1 MHADENHPLLKPCSR
16 TSIIGNKA
24 PSACGDSSQEHP
36 PQRSSGGITFLSV
49 RLSIPE
55 PPPIVVTPAKT
66 DKKSY
71 DAQEP
76 SKRGQQQH
84 QSSMSSAAPY
94 GDDDGDVAKSRHHR
108 RVSSG
113 RVLVKTQASTFWG
126 DAKVLAPGSVP
137 HSMVLAM
144 VIGVVCGVA
153 AFLYYRALD
162 ASLVFLWR
170 TLPQRY
176 ASRWPDHLQ
185 FLWVPLVGMAMA
197 LLVGLTVR
205 YVGEP
210 GDLPFT
216 IKCVHEKAYVAMD
229 HVLPMVLASQFSIL
243 AGGSLGPEAPLV
255 AICAALGG
263 FISRTVFRQTSRN
276 IIRKHTLMGTY
287 LANRQKLCLR
297 SHSLTLTIYLLET
310 RHGGGFGGL
319 LWRAAG
325 R

>member
-1 MHADENHPLLKPCSR
+1 MHADENHPLLTKQPLHGESPP
-16 TSIIGNKA
+16 SHQALALDDEESSPELA
-24 PSACGDSSQEHP
+24 PR
-36 PQRSSGGITFLSV
+36 RSSSSV
-49 RLSIPE
+49 SFFPLRLSIPK

-71 DAQEP
+71 
-76 SKRGQQQH
+76 
-84 QSSMSSAAPY
+84 QSSMTSTAE
-94 GDDDGDVAKSRHHR
+94 DDGGGDVVKPGSRHHR
-108 RVSSG
+108 RLSSG
-113 RVLVKTQASTFWG
+113 RVLVKTQSSTFWG

-137 HSMVLAM
+137 HSMLLAL

-162 ASLVFLWR
+162 ASLEFLWK

-176 ASRWPDHLQ
+176 ASHWPDHLQ
-185 FLWVPLVGMAMA
+185 FLWVPLVGITMAA
-197 LLVGLTVR
+197 LVGLTVR

-210 GDLPFT
+210 GDLPYT

-287 LANRQKLCLR
+287 QV
-297 SHSLTLTIYLLET
+297 TIY
-310 RHGGGFGGL
+310 
-319 LWRAAG
+319 
-325 R
+325 

>member
-1 MHADENHPLLKPCSR
+1 MHADENHPLLKTPLH
-16 TSIIGNKA
+16 GEA
-24 PSACGDSSQEHP
+24 PPRSHQALVDEESSPELA
-36 PQRSSGGITFLSV
+36 PQRSSSSVTFFPI
-49 RLSIPE
+49 RLSIPK
-55 PPPIVVTPAKT
+55 PPPIVVTPSKT

-71 DAQEP
+71 
-76 SKRGQQQH
+76 QQ
-84 QSSMSSAAPY
+84 QSSMKSTSTVPN
-94 GDDDGDVAKSRHHR
+94 GGDVVKPRSRHHR
-108 RVSSG
+108 RLSSG

-137 HSMVLAM
+137 HSMLLAL

-170 TLPQRY
+170 TLPERY
-176 ASRWPDHLQ
+176 ASRWPDRLQ
-185 FLWVPLVGMAMA
+185 FLWVPLVGIAMA
-197 LLVGLTVR
+197 ALVGLTVR

-210 GDLPFT
+210 GDLPYT

-276 IIRKHTLMGTY
+276 IIRKHTLMGTLSLY
-287 LANRQKLCLR
+287 LFGKLLLPLYR
-297 SHSLTLTIYLLET
+297 PTLTYYCP
-310 RHGGGFGGL
+310 
-319 LWRAAG
+319 
-325 R
+325 

>member
-1 MHADENHPLLKPCSR
+1 MHADENHPLLAPIHGETKPSHQAVVDR
-16 TSIIGNKA
+16 E
-24 PSACGDSSQEHP
+24 SSQELT
-36 PQRSSGGITFLSV
+36 PQRTSSKVTFFPI
-49 RLSIPE
+49 RLSIPA

-66 DKKSY
+66 DKKSF
-71 DAQEP
+71 Q
-76 SKRGQQQH
+76 
-84 QSSMSSAAPY
+84 QSSMTSTAS
-94 GDDDGDVAKSRHHR
+94 DGGEVVKPGSRHHR
-108 RVSSG
+108 RLSSG

-137 HSMVLAM
+137 HSMLLAL

-162 ASLVFLWR
+162 ASLEFLWR

-176 ASRWPDHLQ
+176 ASRWPEHLQ
-185 FLWVPLVGMAMA
+185 FLWVPLVGIAMA
-197 LLVGLTVR
+197 ALVGLTVR

-210 GDLPFT
+210 GDLPYT

-287 LANRQKLCLR
+287 RVYLFRQPLSAIR
-297 SHSLTLTIYLLET
+297 SAYID
-310 RHGGGFGGL
+310 
-319 LWRAAG
+319 
-325 R
+325 

>member
-1 MHADENHPLLKPCSR
+1 MRADENHPLLAKTTIHGESSPP
-16 TSIIGNKA
+16 THQA
-24 PSACGDSSQEHP
+24 VVDEDSSQELT
-36 PQRSSGGITFLSV
+36 PQRASSSV
-49 RLSIPE
+49 SFFPLRLSIPE

-66 DKKSY
+66 NKKSY
-71 DAQEP
+71 Q
-76 SKRGQQQH
+76 
-84 QSSMSSAAPY
+84 QSSMNSSTAQD
-94 GDDDGDVAKSRHHR
+94 GGGDVVKPGSRHHR

-126 DAKVLAPGSVP
+126 DARVLAPGSVP
-137 HSMVLAM
+137 HSMVLAL

-162 ASLVFLWR
+162 ASLEFLWR

-176 ASRWPDHLQ
+176 ASHWPENLQ
-185 FLWVPLVGMAMA
+185 FLWVPMVGIAMA
-197 LLVGLTVR
+197 GLVGLTVR

-210 GDLPFT
+210 GDLPYT

-276 IIRKHTLMGTY
+276 IIRKHTLMGAYIVT
-287 LANRQKLCLR
+287 
-297 SHSLTLTIYLLET
+297 
-310 RHGGGFGGL
+310 
-319 LWRAAG
+319 AG
-325 R
+325 S